1 MSMIYLYFFQMKTVV
16 MIRMV
21 GVVTCVDRRHLE
33 RPAFVQSA
41 INYSSTRPVLV
52 RVVQIIVKNIALIAF
67 SNVSNVAA

>member
-1 MSMIYLYFFQMKTVV
+1 MSMIFLYFFQMKTVV

-21 GVVTCVDRRHLE
+21 GVVTCVDGRHLE